1 MSCGRHIC
9 AEHCC
14 SGERKAIER
23 QTTKR
28 KARPLGSTQ
37 NRAAEN
43 DIEAEHI
50 CTRICGRM
58 LKCGRHTCPELC
70 HKGPCGTCREAIFE
84 EISCHCGRS
93 ACGKSKKICGH
104 SCSEPCHAPFA
115 CAEKQL
121 CPTMVMIT
129 CPCGRLR
136 KEKRCNA
143 GRAVTS
149 KGQTTQNETPPSI
162 MTLKCDEECARLER
176 NRSLASALKVDIDP
190 STTLSQ
196 TTSQLPGNSTNM
208 PYSEETLDLY
218 VQISSSATLST
229 LQDYEATLHSLAAST
244 TQRSVRFQP
253 AKAPLRAF
261 VHSLAADWGFASE
274 SFDPEPHRHVFVLKP
289 TQWSSPGLG
298 LGSGIGIR
306 GISVGECVRIRDR
319 ELFKEREAR
328 RVAAAEAKALRDALK
343 ITSTEGTDGNG
354 GWAQV
359 ASSRKRQTDSNS
371 PANITRSG
379 TPLTGLGG
387 RGIGSTGSMYAAL
400 GLDVAS
406 SFGNTSSK
414 KKDGLLV
421 LRSGVGSSKKKSE
434 QHQQNYE
441 DLADSWEEQV
451 EHEEQREKEEEE
463 ERRRSSEE
471 TERIDSE

>member
-1 MSCGRHIC
+1 
-9 AEHCC
+9 
-14 SGERKAIER
+14 
-23 QTTKR
+23 
-28 KARPLGSTQ
+28 
-37 NRAAEN
+37 
-43 DIEAEHI
+43 
-50 CTRICGRM
+50 
-58 LKCGRHTCPELC
+58 
-70 HKGPCGTCREAIFE
+70 
-84 EISCHCGRS
+84 
-93 ACGKSKKICGH
+93 
-104 SCSEPCHAPFA
+104 
-115 CAEKQL
+115 
-121 CPTMVMIT
+121 MIT

-143 GRAVTS
+143 ARSVAS
-149 KGQTTQNETPPSI
+149 KGQTIQSETSPAAAS
-162 MTLKCDEECARLER
+162 LKCDDECVRLER
-176 NRSLASALKVDIDP
+176 NRNLASALKVDIDQ
-190 STTLSQ
+190 STTLAQNSS
-196 TTSQLPGNSTNM
+196 SQLPSSTM

-229 LQDYEATLHSLAAST
+229 LQDYEATLHSLAASA

-289 TQWSSPGLG
+289 TQWTSPGLG

-328 RVAAAEAKALRDALK
+328 RVAAAEAKALKDALK
-343 ITSTEGTDGNG
+343 ATSTETGDGSG

-359 ASSRKRQTDSNS
+359 ASTRKKQTENNS
-371 PANITRSG
+371 PANLTRSG
-379 TPLTGLGG
+379 TPLAALGG
-387 RGIGSTGSMYAAL
+387 RGFGTGSMYAAL
-400 GLDVAS
+400 GLDVSS
-406 SFGNTSSK
+406 SFNSANNSPSK

-434 QHQQNYE
+434 QPQQNLE

-451 EHEEQREKEEEE
+451 EQEEQQEKEEE

-471 TERIDSE
+471 AERLESDQHTPVEDENIGVDVGVVSSQ